1 MHNAWL
7 KKQFKNTISAY
18 YYIVG
23 GYDGDGDERTLF
35 TTTEKIKKGEE
46 IIESTQKLPS
56 EVDVSKTIE
65 KKIYQIFILDNWFDC
80 FCL

>member
-23 GYDGDGDERTLF
+23 GYEAIGDERTLF
-35 TTTEKIKKGEE
+35 TTTEKIRNGEN
-46 IIESTQKLPS
+46 IIESTHKLPS
-56 EVDVSKTIE
+56 EVDVSDKIE
-65 KKIYQIFILDNWFDC
+65 KKIYRISILANWFDS

>member
-1 MHNAWL
+1 MLGL
-7 KKQFKNTISAY
+7 KINLKNTISAY
-18 YYIVG
+18 YYLVG
-23 GYDGDGDERTLF
+23 GYEAIGDERTLF
-35 TTTEKIKKGEE
+35 TTTEKIKKGEN
-46 IIESTQKLPS
+46 IIESTHKLPS

>member
-1 MHNAWL
+1 MPELWALMHNAWL

-35 TTTEKIKKGEE
+35 TTTEKIKKGED
-46 IIESTQKLPS
+46 IIESTYELPS
-56 EVDVSKTIE
+56 EVDVSNIQKRRKSI
-65 KKIYQIFILDNWFDC
+65 KYLF
-80 FCL
+80 

>member
-1 MHNAWL
+1 M
-7 KKQFKNTISAY
+7 
-18 YYIVG
+18 G
-23 GYDGDGDERTLF
+23 GYDGDGEERTLF